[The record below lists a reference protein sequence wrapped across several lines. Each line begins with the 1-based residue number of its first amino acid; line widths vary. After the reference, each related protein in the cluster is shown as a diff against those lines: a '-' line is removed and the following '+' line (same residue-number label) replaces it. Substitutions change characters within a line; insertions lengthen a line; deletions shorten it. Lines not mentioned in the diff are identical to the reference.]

1 MPQFLVEVHVPPAPD
16 PDVPGGDDQCPW
28 TDAVEDC
35 IAELDPLPYLHGS
48 GIEPL
53 WLSKLG

>member
-1 MPQFLVEVHVPPAPD
+1 
-16 PDVPGGDDQCPW
+16 VPGGDDQYPW